1 MAIADS
7 RTNCGPDI
15 QARTY
20 KMLTPKQLAERLSL
34 SLSMVYRLLAN
45 GELECYRF
53 GAAYRVSEE
62 QLNAFLQKQKVET
75 HRKLPKARR
84 HF

>member
-1 MAIADS
+1 
-7 RTNCGPDI
+7 
-15 QARTY
+15 
-20 KMLTPKQLAERLSL
+20 MLTPKQLAARLSL
-34 SLSMVYRLLAN
+34 SLSMVYRLLTS

-62 QLNAFLQKQKVET
+62 QLNRFLLKMKVET
-75 HRKLPKARR
+75 RQGLPKFQR

>member
-1 MAIADS
+1 
-7 RTNCGPDI
+7 
-15 QARTY
+15 
-20 KMLTPKQLAERLSL
+20 MLTPKQLATRLSL

-53 GAAYRVSEE
+53 GSAYRVSEE

-75 HRKLPKARR
+75 KRQIPKSRR